1 MFSISGPIFSPDPV
15 AHILLIILC
24 VVCIW
29 TDVREQ
35 VIYDWATI
43 PAMVL
48 GLGVA
53 WVQGGTDSLI
63 SSTVGGL
70 VGFGTFGLLWYMGL
84 IMSGDVF
91 LMGAV
96 GFLIRFPLVMWAMLY
111 ASLLGVVVAVVWVA
125 AHGQTGRV
133 ISNLKQIIKRIWER
147 NPKEK
152 LKETTPFPFGAAI
165 AGGAI
170 WAAGMAYFPWLGLG
184 LT

>member
-1 MFSISGPIFSPDPV
+1 MHSTSGFIVSPDPI
-15 AHILLIILC
+15 AHILLFILC

-29 TDVREQ
+29 TDIREQ

-53 WVQGGTDSLI
+53 WVQGGTDSLV

-111 ASLLGVVVAVVWVA
+111 ASLLGVVVAVAWVA
-125 AHGQTGRV
+125 YHGQTRRV
-133 ISNLKQIIKRIWER
+133 LSNFKKIFRRIWKKE
-147 NPKEK
+147 PKEP
-152 LKETTPFPFGAAI
+152 LMETTPFPFGAAI

-170 WAAGMAYFPWLGLG
+170 WAASMAYFPWLGLG
-184 LT
+184 LF